1 MAEDLTDYNG
11 PLAMAGSA
19 DDDSALSL
27 VPMSAPLRA
36 MFERGQKMANVDFSE
51 ADRRREE
58 AIANKRAAIQRGYQ
72 NLLSSKPDN
81 IELLLSISKG
91 LLSPTRT
98 GAFAEGLGNVA
109 GEALPALQ
117 RQRQM
122 ERNRQDQ
129 LAQYDVSM
137 SSVDAEASK
146 DLYDKLLRR
155 AQIGQQTMNRASTLA
170 AQEDLQRDRL
180 ALTREMALM
189 RADQARANAQTAAA
203 SRRELRDIELDDDEA
218 KSFGL
223 PRGGTYTVSVDKANP
238 EDVRIVGRVKPQNTG
253 GTVQDIMLTEEQAA
267 KFGVP
272 PGPAK
277 VRVDAQGN
285 IVSVIGRPLT
295 VEEKKGE
302 PSASLSLDER
312 KAVAERLGVPLQD
325 VDPTAGMSKGA
336 ADAVIKEQN
345 KQAEKLLAEMREAVA
360 TGRASLADYKR
371 FEQLL
376 QKQGT
381 GGVYGA
387 PVIGGAARAI
397 SGMTNAELREM
408 QSIADRITP
417 TMRQPGSGAT
427 SDFDARMFQ
436 SATVGVDKPAAT
448 NRAIIRGAQAAQQNL
463 IDRLAFFEAYATAN
477 RGSLR
482 GAEEYWQKYLD
493 ANPIFDPTNNKTP
506 VLNEKRKPWREF
518 FRQQGAS
525 PAPNN
530 GSWSVREVR

>member
-155 AQIGQQTMNRASTLA
+155 AQLGERTMNQATQLSV
-170 AQEDLQRDRL
+170 QEGLKRDAMATQREL
-180 ALTREMALM
+180 ALM
-189 RADQARANAQTAAA
+189 RAENARAGAGA
-203 SRRELRDIELDDDEA
+203 RREIIDIEISDEEA
-218 KSFGL
+218 KQMGL
-223 PRGGTYTVSVDKANP
+223 PRGGTYKVSVDKANP
-238 EDVRIVGRVKPQNTG
+238 SDVRVIGASKPQNTG

-267 KFGVP
+267 RFGVS

-285 IVSVIGRPLT
+285 IIGVIGRPLT
-295 VEEKKGE
+295 GEERKGE
-302 PSASLSLDER
+302 QSTSLSLDER
-312 KAVAERLGVPLQD
+312 KAIADRLNVPLQD
-325 VDPTAGMSKGA
+325 VDPTAGMSKSA

-381 GGVYGA
+381 GGIYGA

-463 IDRLAFFEAYATAN
+463 IERLAFFEAYATAN

-493 ANPIFDPTNNKTP
+493 ANPIFDPTNDKTP

-518 FRQQGAS
+518 FRQQGAR
-525 PAPNN
+525 PAQNN
-530 GSWSVREVR
+530 GSWSVREVK